1 MLILNELRNVRS
13 LVPGPIRGW
22 ITLAIVGSV
31 IMAGLDMLGVA
42 AMLPL
47 MQVLTSGGPTEGIT
61 QVIADFLGTSEL
73 QMLVVA
79 LAGLVAFAFFVK
91 SGFTVLF
98 RWWLL
103 GRTTAM
109 TAEASAELLRRYTL
123 APYSSHRMRK
133 TPEVYRNIGASV
145 PQAFNLV
152 ALGML
157 SLLADILTLVALAIV
172 LFIVSPVAT
181 LVAAAILTI
190 STLLIQAL
198 SKRAIL
204 RAGEEMIE
212 ADLVAW
218 SALIPGIDGFKEAR
232 LTSSSSM
239 FVERFRAAK
248 LEIARSQRKTSLLSE
263 LPKHL
268 LEISM
273 IVAIIG
279 MTVFLFSTG
288 PASAAL
294 ATLGVFATASLRML
308 PTLNRVTATVASIR
322 SGSVG
327 LHLLSETVD
336 DLKRHGTH
344 VEARSSE
351 ADYRGDIVI
360 EGVRYQYLDAEVPVL
375 NGLTLTIKEGST
387 TALVGASGAGKST
400 ILDLLLG
407 LQFPQAGDVRVG
419 GRSIS
424 EDLASWYATIGVVP
438 QEVFVLNLSLRENIA
453 YGIAPGDIDDKRVL
467 SALSDA
473 RLSELVSELPDGLGT
488 LLGERGVRLSG
499 GQRQRLGIARALY
512 RRPTVLILDEATSAL
527 DNVTEQEITR
537 TIESLRES
545 MTVVIV
551 AHRLSTIK
559 SADKIVYLEGG
570 QVRAE
575 GNFQE
580 LRQRSANFDELVRI
594 GQLS

>member
-1 MLILNELRNVRS
+1 MILKELRNVRP
-13 LVPGPIRGW
+13 LVPGSIRGW
-22 ITLAIVGSV
+22 LSLAVVGSV
-31 IMAGLDMLGVA
+31 VMAGLDMLGVA

-47 MQVLTSGGPTEGIT
+47 MQVLTAGGPADGVTRW
-61 QVIADFLGTSEL
+61 IADFLGTTDL
-73 QMLVVA
+73 QTLVIA
-79 LAGLVAFAFFVK
+79 IAGLVAVAFIVK
-91 SGFTVLF
+91 SGFTVIF

-103 GRTTAM
+103 GHTTKM

-123 APYSSHRMRK
+123 APYANHRMRK

-152 ALGML
+152 ALGIL
-157 SLLADILTLVALAIV
+157 SLVADLLTLAALAIV

-181 LVAAAILTI
+181 LVAALILTI
-190 STLLIQAL
+190 STLLVQAL

-204 RAGEEMIE
+204 RAGQEMIE

-232 LTSSSSM
+232 LSSSSAM
-239 FVERFRAAK
+239 FVERFRQAK
-248 LEIARSQRKTSLLSE
+248 LKIALGQRKTSLLAE

-273 IVAIIG
+273 ILAVIG
-279 MTVFLFSTG
+279 MTVFLFATG
-288 PASAAL
+288 PASVAL
-294 ATLGVFATASLRML
+294 ATLGVFAAASLRML

-322 SGSVG
+322 AGSVG
-327 LHLLSETVD
+327 LHLLSEIVD
-336 DLKRHGTH
+336 ELNAGGMHEERKT
-344 VEARSSE
+344 STLS
-351 ADYRGDIVI
+351 YRGDILI
-360 EGVRYQYLDAEVPVL
+360 EDVRYQYIDADAPVL

-387 TALVGASGAGKST
+387 TALVGSSGAGKST

-407 LQFPQAGDVRVG
+407 LQFPQSGDVTVG
-419 GRSIS
+419 GRSIM
-424 EDLASWYATIGVVP
+424 EDLAGWYETIGVVP
-438 QEVFVLNLSLRENIA
+438 QDVFVLNLSLRENIA
-453 YGIAPGDIDDKRVL
+453 YGLPPEEIDDVRVR
-467 SALSDA
+467 SALADA
-473 RLSELVSELPDGLGT
+473 RLGHIVEDLPQGLDT

-527 DNVTEQEITR
+527 DNATEQEITR
-537 TIESLRES
+537 TIDALRSS

-570 QVRAE
+570 QVRSE

-580 LRQRSANFDELVRI
+580 LRERNADFDHLVRI
-594 GQLS
+594 GELA